1 MKEILKKVLGI
12 ALAFVMVLSLVGCG
26 NEENKSINDNGGNS
40 QEQKE
45 DNKGGK
51 TEANDLTTV
60 EGYLAQFGFTTN
72 DFKFTKDFTRVGYAS
87 RMVRGDILYITEAA
101 VFQSARK
108 NTEEKQTWLEDF
120 VELTKT
126 KADDGKVYAYSII
139 DGVSTEEYVAKYNP
153 DDFVY
158 VTYMAYKLNGK
169 TVTIM
174 VSYNNGIDSEDPD
187 EADYLVG
194 IEFEFMKTY

>member
-1 MKEILKKVLGI
+1 MKKLLKLGLGI
-12 ALAFVMVLSLVGCG
+12 TFAFIMMLSLTGCG
-26 NEENKSINDNGGNS
+26 NTENKPNNDNGNASG
-40 QEQKE
+40 QKE
-45 DNKGGK
+45 NNKDVK
-51 TEANDLTTV
+51 NETNDLTTV
-60 EGYLAQFGFTTN
+60 EGYLAQFGYSTN

-87 RMVRGDILYITEAA
+87 RVARGNVLYVSEAA

-108 NTEEKQTWLEDF
+108 NAEEKQTWLEDF
-120 VELTKT
+120 VKLAKT
-126 KADDGKVYAYSII
+126 KADDGKVYGYDIF
-139 DGVSTEEYVAKYNP
+139 DGVSSDEYVAKYNP

-174 VSYNNGIDSEDPD
+174 VSFQNGLDNEDPD
-187 EADYLVG
+187 EADYFVG